1 MRFRTSFLAVL
12 AAALLPSG
20 AGAEELRIG
29 FINTFGNPVGQEQI
43 NAFKLGLE
51 AAGWKADGDAIA
63 GAPTK
68 VVWCD
73 DNVRPDQ
80 GLACARKFIE
90 QDRVHVV
97 AGMLW
102 SNVLA
107 AVQTP
112 VLASKTIL
120 LATNAGTSQLAGEQC
135 SRYFISSSWQGDTW
149 AEVTGRLVS
158 ADNVK
163 SIVLIAPNYQGGKD
177 TLAGFKR
184 FFTGGTIRDEI
195 LFKLG
200 QTDYQPEFSKISAMQ
215 PEAVLAFAPGPMG
228 IAFMKQWAAA
238 GLHKRIRLYTVYM
251 VDNITLRAIGDAAA
265 ETSHVAMWAPDIDVP
280 ANRAFVAAY
289 TKRFGHAP
297 SHFAA
302 QAYDAAR
309 LIEAGLRVTGGR
321 TGDTLALVKAMR
333 RARYDSVRGPYS
345 YNVNGFPIQDFLKR
359 EVVVEGGIPR
369 IRTAA
374 IAQRAY
380 KDSHWEKCPEAE
392 RH

>member
-1 MRFRTSFLAVL
+1 MRLGSSLL
-12 AAALLPSG
+12 AALAAMLLPAG
-20 AGAEELRIG
+20 AGADELRIG

-51 AAGWKADGDAIA
+51 AVGWKADGDAIA
-63 GAPTK
+63 GAPAK

-80 GLACARKFIE
+80 GLACARKLIE
-90 QDRVHVV
+90 QDRVHIV
-97 AGMLW
+97 AGILW

-112 VLASKTIL
+112 VLASKSIL

-135 SRYFISSSWQGDTW
+135 SRYFISASWQGDTW
-149 AEVTGRLVS
+149 AEVTGRLV
-158 ADNVK
+158 AAEKVGT
-163 SIVLIAPNYQGGKD
+163 IVLIAPNYQGGKD

-184 FFTGGTIRDEI
+184 HFGGGKVLDEI

-200 QTDYQPEFSKISAMQ
+200 QTDFQPEFSKIAALK
-215 PEAVLAFAPGPMG
+215 PEAVFAFAPGPMG
-228 IAFMKQWAAA
+228 VAFMKQWAAA
-238 GLHKRIRLYTVYM
+238 GLHNKIRLYTVFM
-251 VDNITLRAIGDAAA
+251 VDNLTLKALGEAAA
-265 ETSHVAMWAPDIDVP
+265 ATFHVAMWDPDLDVP
-280 ANRAFVAAY
+280 VNRAFVAAFA
-289 TKRFGHAP
+289 RRHGRPP
-297 SHFAA
+297 SHYAA

-309 LIEAGLRVTGGR
+309 LIESGLRATGGR

-333 RARYDSVRGPYS
+333 RARYESVRGDYT
-345 YNVNGFPIQDFLKR
+345 YNVNGFPIQNFVKR
-359 EVVVEGGIPR
+359 GVAIEEGGPR
-369 IRTAA
+369 IRASG